1 MTAKRKSPYQR
12 LVEIGRDFSREV
24 LTRRKFRMETLE
36 LNNSPVMHSL
46 YHRAIA
52 AEQLGYEVILEARDG
67 KIELIYR
74 LKITQDHVPLEF
86 LP

>member
-46 YHRAIA
+46 YYRAIA
-52 AEQLGYEVILEARDG
+52 AEQLEYEVILEARDG
-67 KIELIYR
+67 RIELIYR
-74 LKITQDHVPLEF
+74 QKIRPVNVPYQF